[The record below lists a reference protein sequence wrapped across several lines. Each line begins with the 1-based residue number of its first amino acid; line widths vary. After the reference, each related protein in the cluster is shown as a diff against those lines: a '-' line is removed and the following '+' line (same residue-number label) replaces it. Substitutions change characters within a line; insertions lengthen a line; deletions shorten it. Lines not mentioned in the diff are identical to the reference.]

1 MDKPTIQDYLRQAGM
16 ETSQSE
22 ALSNIL
28 GEMVTRAHLRAE
40 IGSLKAD
47 LTWRLTALIV
57 FLAAVMTLIDVFV
70 D

>member
-1 MDKPTIQDYLRQAGM
+1 M

-28 GEMVTRAHLRAE
+28 GEMVTRVHLRAE
-40 IGSLKAD
+40 LESLKAD